1 MPASPA
7 PAIPTLDQIPGI
19 WRGQRALRVQAMPTG
34 HGDLDRLLPGGGLP
48 CDALTEVLHARPGV
62 GEMGLI
68 LPMLGHLTQAGS
80 RVGLVAP
87 PHLPYA
93 PALARVGI
101 VLPRM
106 VVVDPP
112 SSGEPLWSI
121 EQMLRAGVFGAVV
134 GWVREADMQALR
146 RLQLAAEAGHTIG
159 VLMRPMSAELQPSPA
174 ALRLKLTRVESRL
187 DVEVLKAR
195 GGRIG
200 EHWQAA

>member
-1 MPASPA
+1 MSASPA

-68 LPMLGHLTQAGS
+68 LPMLGHLTQAGG

-93 PALARVGI
+93 PALARAGI

-112 SSGEPLWSI
+112 SSGEP
-121 EQMLRAGVFGAVV
+121 
-134 GWVREADMQALR
+134 
-146 RLQLAAEAGHTIG
+146 
-159 VLMRPMSAELQPSPA
+159 
-174 ALRLKLTRVESRL
+174 
-187 DVEVLKAR
+187 
-195 GGRIG
+195 
-200 EHWQAA
+200 

>member
-1 MPASPA
+1 MLRGPVPWPEAA
-7 PAIPTLDQIPGI
+7 P
-19 WRGQRALRVQAMPTG
+19 
-34 HGDLDRLLPGGGLP
+34 
-48 CDALTEVLHARPGV
+48 
-62 GEMGLI
+62 
-68 LPMLGHLTQAGS
+68 
-80 RVGLVAP
+80 LV
-87 PHLPYA
+87 
-93 PALARVGI
+93 
-101 VLPRM
+101 
-106 VVVDPP
+106 
-112 SSGEPLWSI
+112 

-200 EHWQAA
+200 EHWRAA